1 MSSVHT
7 LCPVMFSLCVRKLL
21 LEAAG
26 AGTGSV
32 VCCGRA
38 GCGEAGVVIQQTSN
52 IDRCYINEDQF
63 DRVSVIHHPAALLPA
78 ATRSTSPL
86 PATSQASHNTETYS
100 PGENKINTIGC
111 LK

>member
-1 MSSVHT
+1 
-7 LCPVMFSLCVRKLL
+7 MFSLCVRKLL

-32 VCCGRA
+32 VC
-38 GCGEAGVVIQQTSN
+38 CGEAGVVIQQTSN

-63 DRVSVIHHPAALLPA
+63 DRVSVIHHLAALLPA
-78 ATRSTSPL
+78 ALLRTSPL

-100 PGENKINTIGC
+100 QEKIRLTPLVALNK
-111 LK
+111 